1 MSNKKKKRNK
11 AHNPIKP
18 RVRLISWESDRS
30 TAKSRFVTAQEK
42 RGFAWVDIDGVKS
55 FEAVNKPRN
64 WTLIVRA
71 IEWHQS
77 GDVDIY
83 PAVAH
88 FRGVTLKTLEEEA
101 KLMRK
106 KALQKCDESRVVD
119 VGWMAVTYNDKP
131 NINDYTD
138 VVALGAITEERQMLW
153 NIAWREEVR
162 EIVEAA

>member
-1 MSNKKKKRNK
+1 MSNKKKKRKSYKPK
-11 AHNPIKP
+11 APQ
-18 RVRLISWESDRS
+18 VRLISWESDRS

-77 GDVDIY
+77 GEVDIY

-88 FRGVTLKTLEEEA
+88 FRGETLKTLEAEA

-119 VGWMAVTYNDKP
+119 VGWMAVSYDDKP
-131 NINDYTD
+131 NISDYTD

-153 NIAWREEVR
+153 NIAWREEVK